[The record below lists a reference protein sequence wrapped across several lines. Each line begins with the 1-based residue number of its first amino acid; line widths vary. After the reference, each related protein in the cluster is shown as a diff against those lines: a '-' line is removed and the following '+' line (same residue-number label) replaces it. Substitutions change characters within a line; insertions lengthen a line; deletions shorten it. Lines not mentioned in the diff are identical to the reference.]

1 MKIAIDAFGGDNA
14 PDEVVKGAV
23 DAVKEY
29 GVDIVL
35 TGDTKKLDECFE
47 RLGLSKDHITFEQ
60 ADGVI
65 EIEDNPKM
73 ILKEKKNC
81 SMGVA
86 MQMVADGR
94 ADAMISAGS
103 TAALVMGGTLIVKRI
118 KGVKRPSL
126 TPVMPG
132 LNNMYILLDG
142 GANVDC
148 RPDMLRQF
156 AVMGSVYMNKIM
168 GVASPKVGL
177 LNVGAEEEKGR
188 ELEQETYAL
197 LKNSTLNF
205 TGNVEARN
213 AALGEVDVVVTDG
226 FTGNIYLKTVEGMG
240 KFMKASLK
248 NIFFRNLG
256 TKIGAMFT
264 MKGIKEISKQMD
276 YRETGGSPLLG
287 TAKPVLK
294 AHGSSDA
301 LAFKNAVRQA
311 KDFVERNVIAEME
324 KVLSENTE
332 G

>member
-168 GVASPKVGL
+168 GVDNPKVGL

-226 FTGNIYLKTVEGMG
+226 FTGNIYLKTVEGL
-240 KFMKASLK
+240 SL
-248 NIFFRNLG
+248 IH
-256 TKIGAMFT
+256 
-264 MKGIKEISKQMD
+264 ISEPT
-276 YRETGGSPLLG
+276 RRS
-287 TAKPVLK
+287 
-294 AHGSSDA
+294 
-301 LAFKNAVRQA
+301 
-311 KDFVERNVIAEME
+311 
-324 KVLSENTE
+324 
-332 G
+332 